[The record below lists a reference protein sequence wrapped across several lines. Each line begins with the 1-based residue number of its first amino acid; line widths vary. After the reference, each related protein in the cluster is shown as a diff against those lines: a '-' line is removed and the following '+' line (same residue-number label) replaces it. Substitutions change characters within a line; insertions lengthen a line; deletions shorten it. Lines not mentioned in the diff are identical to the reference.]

1 MNLDPILQE
10 IFSKIEENYVAFSK
24 AEGTLAQL
32 ETYKSS
38 LKSIMMKK
46 SGENAIGAQEREA
59 YASKDYVQLGYD
71 IGLAKEEVIRLK
83 WILELSKMRFDAWRT
98 MQASNRFIEKAT
110 L

>member
-10 IFSKIEENYVAFSK
+10 IFSQIEQNFEAYSEAK
-24 AEGTLAQL
+24 GKLAQL

-46 SGENAIGAQEREA
+46 SGENTVGAQEREA

-71 IGLAKEEVIRLK
+71 IGFATEEAERLK

>member
-1 MNLDPILQE
+1 
-10 IFSKIEENYVAFSK
+10 
-24 AEGTLAQL
+24 
-32 ETYKSS
+32 
-38 LKSIMMKK
+38 
-46 SGENAIGAQEREA
+46 
-59 YASKDYVQLGYD
+59 VQLGFD